1 MRWRQVVAGLSTPQR
16 REGQVQLLPGP
27 RWREALEEA
36 PGAPSPLYQPSSELP
51 LPQPC
56 CPLLQLAAPCPLL
69 AAQHLSRLL
78 QTVLNAPLRYP
89 SLPHLYQ
96 PSGSPKG
103 PPLSALTTWPLTAVS
118 FLGTHAG
125 HINME

>member
-36 PGAPSPLYQPSSELP
+36 PGAPSPLYQPSSE
-51 LPQPC
+51 
-56 CPLLQLAAPCPLL
+56 LL